1 MAQNPFCSCY
11 QLSRIW
17 KHSVLVYSEWLSSR
31 FSRTPP
37 DELHYDI
44 TPYCPL
50 PLSVSRV
57 WHSCWPLSLRESAFS
72 RLHLLLFPLSLLS
85 SWFSLILRSLKYIF
99 KCLHF
104 GAQTSFFLLLFP
116 HSHSHKHCL
125 CQWVP
130 RFIFLTRNFS
140 LNSISKLHIQHLHWI
155 LLSSKLVL
163 LGIILFSWQLS
174 SFYLNQNSQCQ
185 PEPVFPSSTTQPS
198 K

>member
-17 KHSVLVYSEWLSSR
+17 KHSVLVYSGSPRGFQE
-31 FSRTPP
+31 
-37 DELHYDI
+37 
-44 TPYCPL
+44 PL
-50 PLSVSRV
+50 LMNSIMTSLLTAPFPCQSAESG
-57 WHSCWPLSLRESAFS
+57 SCWPLSLRESAFS

-155 LLSSKLVL
+155 RLSSKLVL